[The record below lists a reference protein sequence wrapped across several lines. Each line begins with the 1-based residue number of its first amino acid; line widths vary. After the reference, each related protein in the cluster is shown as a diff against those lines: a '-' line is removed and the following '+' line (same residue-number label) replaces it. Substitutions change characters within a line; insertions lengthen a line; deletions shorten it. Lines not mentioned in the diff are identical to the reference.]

1 MTALRL
7 LGTLVVLVMVCP
19 GAAQAQESV
28 RFHAAGNPPTALQ
41 KRMARMQGE
50 EAKATPGL
58 TLHGQLHR
66 PTSGS
71 APFPALVLLHSCRG
85 ITGAIDEWAVQ
96 LADWGYLTLVV
107 DSYGP
112 RKHRPDCTSY
122 DEMESVDQTFD
133 ALGAL
138 QFLSRRDDV
147 KADQIG
153 LIGWSIGGSKVLSA
167 LNRIG
172 VHNLYPEKFR
182 HGIAF
187 YPSCLAASGPFIG
200 PLLILIGGADD
211 WTKARRCR
219 TLRDANVNSAH
230 PLRLRIFAAAYHFFD
245 EPEVGAARYR
255 GQIENRENSPT
266 RGATWGNDPAA
277 QREALTQVRA
287 FLAQQRR

>member
-7 LGTLVVLVMVCP
+7 WAALAVLAMVHAGP
-19 GAAQAQESV
+19 ARAQESV
-28 RFHAAGNPPTALQ
+28 RFHAAGSPPTALQ

-50 EAKATPGL
+50 EAKAEPGL
-58 TLHGQLHR
+58 PLQGQLHL
-66 PTSGS
+66 PTSGK
-71 APFPALVLLHSCRG
+71 APYPALVLLHGCRG
-85 ITGAIDEWAVQ
+85 ITGAIEDWALQ

-112 RKHRPDCTSY
+112 RRHKANCASY
-122 DEMESVDQTFD
+122 DRMEAVDQTFD

-138 QFLSRRDDV
+138 QFLSRRNDV
-147 KADQIG
+147 LADEIG

-172 VHNLYPEKFR
+172 VQNLYPEKFA

-187 YPSCLAASGPFIG
+187 YPWCLAASGPFIG

-211 WTKARRCR
+211 WTKAGRCK
-219 TLRDANVNSAH
+219 TLRDANGGSRH
-230 PLRLRIFAAAYHFFD
+230 PLRLQIQAGAYHFFD
-245 EPEVGAARYR
+245 DPEVGAVHYR
-255 GQIENRENSPT
+255 SQMENRENSPT
-266 RGATWGNDPAA
+266 RGATWGHDPAA
-277 QREALTQVRA
+277 QKQALAQVRA